1 MPKGVPK
8 GRRCTICQHPQRPNI
23 DLAIATGISRRLI
36 AARFKVSADA
46 AWRHGREH
54 LTPEIRAALA
64 TKVLAR
70 EGDMRRILLEEGTG
84 VVEALKAIRGPLFGM
99 FLAAID
105 LGDAKAATAISG
117 RLHESLSLT
126 AKLTGELVPHAGV
139 SITNVLL
146 SPDFRRLRAELLRVL
161 ARCPEA
167 RDEVAAVVPPGRAT
181 RGRGDGRAGRIRLG
195 RKGAFA
201 ERRATSEAD
210 RGRCRCC
217 LTSRSTLPTGS
228 TRRRSLKTASGF
240 ARIPGN
246 RRCCARA
253 PGGFS

>member
-1 MPKGVPK
+1 MSPLAGVDERLAFCEKEGLWRMPKGAPK

-84 VVEALKAIRGPLFGM
+84 IVEGLKAIRGPLFGM
-99 FLAAID
+99 FLTAID

-146 SPDFRRLRAELLRVL
+146 SPDFMRLRAELLRVL
-161 ARCPEA
+161 ARYPEA
-167 RDEVAAVVPPGRAT
+167 RDEVVAVFRQAGQRAGEEMGALAAPGSGESTLSEKGEPPLQRIEGAAVVA
-181 RGRGDGRAGRIRLG
+181 
-195 RKGAFA
+195 
-201 ERRATSEAD
+201 
-210 RGRCRCC
+210 
-217 LTSRSTLPTGS
+217 
-228 TRRRSLKTASGF
+228 
-240 ARIPGN
+240 
-246 RRCCARA
+246 
-253 PGGFS
+253 

>member
-1 MPKGVPK
+1 MGKPLQGGPEGPAVRDLPTPAAAEH
-8 GRRCTICQHPQRPNI
+8 R
-23 DLAIATGISRRLI
+23 LAIATGISRRLI

-84 VVEALKAIRGPLFGM
+84 IVEGLKAIRGPLFGM
-99 FLAAID
+99 FLTAID

-139 SITNVLL
+139 SITNILL
-146 SPDFRRLRAELLRVL
+146 SPDFMRLRAAELLRVL
-161 ARCPEA
+161 ARYPEA
-167 RDEVAAVVPPGRAT
+167 RDEVVAVFRQAGQRAAEEMGALAAPGSGESTLSEKGERPLQRIKGAAVA
-181 RGRGDGRAGRIRLG
+181 A
-195 RKGAFA
+195 
-201 ERRATSEAD
+201 
-210 RGRCRCC
+210 
-217 LTSRSTLPTGS
+217 
-228 TRRRSLKTASGF
+228 
-240 ARIPGN
+240 
-246 RRCCARA
+246 
-253 PGGFS
+253 